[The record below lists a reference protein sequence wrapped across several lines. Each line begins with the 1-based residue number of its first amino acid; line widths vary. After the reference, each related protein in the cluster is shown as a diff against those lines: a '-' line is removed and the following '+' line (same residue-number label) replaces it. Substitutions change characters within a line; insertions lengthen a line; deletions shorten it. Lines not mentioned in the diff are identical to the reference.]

1 MSSIQEE
8 YETLPYPHYVH
19 PLSDPARS
27 AVLGRLFGLR
37 PADPRRA
44 RVLELGCGSGSN
56 LLAMAARSP
65 GSRFL
70 GLDFSAPDIAAARK
84 IAMEAGLQNVEF
96 EQADLLEWS
105 PPAQAFDY
113 VIAYGLFS
121 WVPDAV
127 KERVLQLTRA
137 CLAPQGIACLSYM
150 TYPGCKLPETLRDL
164 LRLRTEHLGAL
175 SEKITAAEAVLG
187 FLDGAYGTM
196 PEQPHAV
203 SLRAEVRRIRA
214 KEPRFLW
221 HDDLGVQRDPCYLLQ
236 FTQWAAEHGLRY
248 LADSE
253 LHTMLPEN
261 LPLDSAR
268 ALLAMKLDRLE
279 TEQFLDYVT
288 NRSFRCSLLVGPE
301 ATMADRLDAAAIRE
315 LCLGRALHEA
325 PSPAPSGGAEA
336 HFRTADGAAVTLRG
350 VPLVAF
356 LRVLSGRADG
366 STPFGE
372 LLTSAEAR
380 AKRTFTDPEQTQL
393 AEDLLTLYGRRQI
406 ELSAVPAAPPA
417 GLAERPRLSPLNRAL
432 ARHRRMVV
440 NARQQSHRLA
450 GTEQAFCGLLDGKRT
465 VAELRASPEGRALA
479 GALEPFLA
487 SLARSGSLA

>member
-27 AVLGRLFGLR
+27 AVLGRLLGLR
-37 PADPRRA
+37 PADPRQA

-56 LLAMAARSP
+56 LMAMAARFP
-65 GSRFL
+65 DSRFL
-70 GLDFSAPDIAAARK
+70 GLDFSAPDIAAARGV
-84 IAMEAGLQNVEF
+84 ATEAGLTNIEF
-96 EQADLLEWS
+96 QQADLLAWS
-105 PPAQAFDY
+105 PPPERSDY

-150 TYPGCKLPETLRDL
+150 TYPGCKQPEALRDL
-164 LRLRTEHLGAL
+164 LRLRTEGAA
-175 SEKITAAEAVLG
+175 SGAEKVAAAQAVLG
-187 FLDGAYGTM
+187 FLDGAYGAM
-196 PEQPHAV
+196 KDRPHAA

-214 KEPRFLW
+214 KEPSFLL

-236 FTQWAAEHGLRY
+236 FTHWAAEHGLRY

-268 ALLAMKLDRLE
+268 ALLAMKLDRVE

-315 LCLGRALHEA
+315 LCLGPALQPVKPGRPGE
-325 PSPAPSGGAEA
+325 AEA
-336 HFRTADGAAVTLRG
+336 CFQAADGAPLTLRS

-356 LRVLSGRADG
+356 LRALSARAG
-366 STPFGE
+366 GPTPFIDV
-372 LLTSAEAR
+372 LTAAQTIAGR
-380 AKRTFTDPEQTQL
+380 IFTGPEQAQL
-393 AEDLLTLYGRRQI
+393 VENLLNLYGRRQI
-406 ELSAVPAAPPA
+406 ELSAVPFAPPA
-417 GLAERPRLSPLNRAL
+417 DLPERPRLTPLNRVM
-432 ARHRRMVV
+432 ARHRAMC
-440 NARQQSHRLA
+440 ADGRQQSHRLS
-450 GTEQAFCGLLDGKRT
+450 GPEQAFCGLLDGSRT
-465 VAELRASPEGRALA
+465 VAELRASPEARALA
-479 GALEPFLA
+479 GAVGPFLA
-487 SLARSGSLA
+487 GLARGGCLA